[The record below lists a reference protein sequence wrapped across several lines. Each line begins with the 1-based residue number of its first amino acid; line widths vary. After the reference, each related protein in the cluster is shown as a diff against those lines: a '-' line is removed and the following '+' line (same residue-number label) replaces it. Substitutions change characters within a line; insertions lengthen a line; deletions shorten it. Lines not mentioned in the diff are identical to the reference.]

1 MISKNR
7 SMLRE
12 PQQIFVLAL
21 SSPKDVKIGISGK
34 VFKINVNNCRIW

>member
-12 PQQIFVLAL
+12 PQQILVLAL
-21 SSPKDVKIGISGK
+21 SSPKDVKIGISEK
-34 VFKINVNNCRIW
+34 EYDKQN